1 MMNSLLLN
9 LIIAKESNLI
19 VSDIQYVIRIFN
31 FVVREH
37 VNLVVAVVVV
47 TSIVLSTPKRYN
59 TNSCICLGFLLND
72 CI

>member
-19 VSDIQYVIRIFN
+19 VSDIQYVIRILN

-37 VNLVVAVVVV
+37 VNLVVVVVVVV
-47 TSIVLSTPKRYN
+47 TSIVLSTPKG
-59 TNSCICLGFLLND
+59 TTPIVVFALAFC
-72 CI
+72 